1 MKEMWENIKISWEEC
16 SRKKKQEVQRHCG
29 RSLAEG
35 GSLEQGDNF
44 RSKSSDPVRVDV
56 TACHSKEVCVA
67 GRGNKER

>member
-1 MKEMWENIKISWEEC
+1 M
-16 SRKKKQEVQRHCG
+16 QRHRG

-56 TACHSKEVCVA
+56 TACHSKEVRVA
-67 GRGNKER
+67 DRGNKER